1 MTSTDAHRRA
11 SSQPAKGNRP
21 TEPIDFSI
29 VRAQAAPKRE
39 HRLIAWM
46 RTLVIF
52 AVLAVVLLGTSLV
65 VAIYWQAGRDQSRP
79 VDAIVVLGAAQ
90 FDGRPSPVLRA
101 RLETALEAWNKG
113 LAQVIIVT
121 GGNQPGDRF
130 TEAEASQIFLVDN
143 GVPIDAILL
152 EQLSGSTEEN
162 FDGAAAI
169 MEAEGLN
176 SALIVSDGFH
186 LFRAKYIADSHG
198 IQAFGLP
205 AIGSPIDRWSVN
217 EFFYV
222 LREAAAVVDFW
233 WRHL

>member
-1 MTSTDAHRRA
+1 MMSSGANPRA
-11 SSQPAKGNRP
+11 TTQSSKGNNP
-21 TEPIDFSI
+21 TEPILRST
-29 VRAQAAPKRE
+29 E
-39 HRLIAWM
+39 RLSTETGRPNRFISWLRM
-46 RTLVIF
+46 VVIF
-52 AVLAVVLLGTSLV
+52 MVLAVLLLGTSLV

-90 FDGRPSPVLRA
+90 YDGRPSPVLRA
-101 RLETALEAWNKG
+101 RLETALDAWNQG
-113 LAQVIIVT
+113 LADFIIVT

-130 TEAEASQIFLVDN
+130 TEAESSQIFLTDN
-143 GVPIDAILL
+143 GVPSDAILM
-152 EQLSGSTEEN
+152 EEISSSTEEN
-162 FDGAAAI
+162 FDGVAAI
-169 MEAEGLN
+169 MDAEGLQ

-198 IQAFGLP
+198 IDAFGLP
-205 AIGSPIDRWSVN
+205 AKGSPIDRWSVN